1 MSDYLH
7 RENTPVLD
15 TPRLLLRPLVPSVA
29 PDLAEWLSLDEVC
42 TCWERKSSADMRNT
56 GSNRVLEKC
65 GFLREG
71 TVRQGKMVSVYC
83 DYHIYGLLKSDY
95 MATHK
100 PL

>member
-15 TPRLLLRPLVPSVA
+15 TLRLLLRPLVPSVA

-42 TCWERKSSADMRNT
+42 TCRERKSSADIRNT

-65 GFLREG
+65 GFRRKD
-71 TVRQGKMVSVYC
+71 TARQGKMVSVHCNCHLYELPKS
-83 DYHIYGLLKSDY
+83 GL
-95 MATHK
+95 AQ
-100 PL
+100 